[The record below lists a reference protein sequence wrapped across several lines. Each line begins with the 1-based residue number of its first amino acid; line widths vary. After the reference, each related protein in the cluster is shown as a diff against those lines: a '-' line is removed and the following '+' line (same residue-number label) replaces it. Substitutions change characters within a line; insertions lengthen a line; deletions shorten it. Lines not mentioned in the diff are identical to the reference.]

1 MCLLCTAYVDT
12 GHAPRRITLVFPFS
26 KFYKVLVSMFLIRW
40 KNCLC
45 MHTVVAFLCTHKACK
60 SSGRWIWVWCSRHGS
75 NSTQRENAGEPVNNQ
90 QHFFFFSYWLLLR
103 WGWSKTSQR
112 RHCLALRSSLVSRGT
127 PRSPIPT
134 TEVSCLK
141 REIFHGRVWF
151 ECLGVVFLNEWT
163 VLLPIVS
170 TSPHPHINC
179 GKSFSFGL
187 VLFQET
193 L

>member
-1 MCLLCTAYVDT
+1 MHCICGYWSCSQTYNISFSFFEILQGIGQYIPHKVEELLVYAHSCCL
-12 GHAPRRITLVFPFS
+12 F
-26 KFYKVLVSMFLIRW
+26 
-40 KNCLC
+40 
-45 MHTVVAFLCTHKACK
+45 MHTQSLQELWEDTREESESDAHVMAQTPLK
-60 SSGRWIWVWCSRHGS
+60 G
-75 NSTQRENAGEPVNNQ
+75 STQASQLIINSI
-90 QHFFFFSYWLLLR
+90 FFLSYWLLLR

-127 PRSPIPT
+127 PRSHIPT

-187 VLFQET
+187 VLFQ
-193 L
+193 